1 MMTLT
6 LFDVS
11 FDGNWEIGKWKGKKM
26 KRRVEEGVGFYVEE
40 SRQGSRRDRLT
51 SHTTQPAAALLLLLT
66 SGVSWYAVCRL
77 LSPRNH

>member
-40 SRQGSRRDRLT
+40 SRQGSRCCTL
-51 SHTTQPAAALLLLLT
+51 
-66 SGVSWYAVCRL
+66 
-77 LSPRNH
+77 PRHSSN